1 MRFCHLQMRPAAEAP
16 MFLLMQNWQLPQDLV
31 PLSDYTQRMRT
42 RDSWSNTGTPA
53 SRIVDQW

>member
-1 MRFCHLQMRPAAEAP
+1 